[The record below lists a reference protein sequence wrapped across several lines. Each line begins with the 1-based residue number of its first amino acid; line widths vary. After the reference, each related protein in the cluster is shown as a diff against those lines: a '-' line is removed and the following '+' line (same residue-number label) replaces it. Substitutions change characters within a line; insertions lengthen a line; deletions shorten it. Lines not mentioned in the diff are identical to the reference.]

1 MNIRSIYENSSNII
15 TLVYEIKEEKVITI
29 FHPFFV
35 KNNKIN
41 CKMIINNKICELT
54 DKYQINE
61 QNLKKLEVKL
71 LIINNNKINLSLM
84 FYNCKYLKEFYLAS
98 KDKKK
103 SKEKNKDKNINN
115 QTKSLNVDT
124 LDTLNNE
131 SNKKFIYEYN
141 NYINNILNKEIKLYY
156 NYNSEK
162 EYDENMNTII
172 NISHEYL
179 SPSYSSIE
187 LRNNNSNDYISIN
200 ENSWKTKG
208 LNFIKNSYIKGKNS
222 GKNNILVT
230 DLSYM
235 FSGCSSLFS
244 ITGLSK
250 IDTCYKSI
258 AYI

>member
-1 MNIRSIYENSSNII
+1 M
-15 TLVYEIKEEKVITI
+15 
-29 FHPFFV
+29 
-35 KNNKIN
+35 
-41 CKMIINNKICELT
+41 
-54 DKYQINE
+54 
-61 QNLKKLEVKL
+61 
-71 LIINNNKINLSLM
+71 
-84 FYNCKYLKEFYLAS
+84 KEFYLAS

-172 NISHEYL
+172 IISHEYL

-187 LRNNNSNDYISIN
+187 LRNNNSNDYISFN